1 MTFNVQIF
9 DKNNY
14 HIADNMNA
22 SAKDVLTYLHKG
34 LIVINML
41 TNQPMTE
48 SDVLDTVGV
57 SECPIELN

>member
-14 HIADNMNA
+14 HIADNMDA
-22 SAKDVLTYLHKG
+22 SAKDVLTYLNKG
-34 LIVINML
+34 LVVINML
-41 TNQPMTE
+41 AGQPMTE
-48 SDVLDTVGV
+48 SDVFNTVGV